1 MTMEGAR
8 SGKYSESRKERA
20 CWTKRVACR
29 LVLWPILEPQSLG
42 LRTLFRSAQYQ
53 EMPGK

>member
-8 SGKYSESRKERA
+8 SGKYSESRKERV

-29 LVLWPILEPQSLG
+29 LVLWPILEAAK
-42 LRTLFRSAQYQ
+42 FRPTYIV
-53 EMPGK
+53 